1 MEKWECM
8 VCGYVYNPES
18 GDPDHNIKPGTPF
31 EQLPEDWTC
40 PVCGAPKSQFMKQ
53 Q

>member
-8 VCGYVYNPES
+8 VCGYVYDPES
-18 GDPDHNIKPGTPF
+18 GDLNHDIKPGTTF

-40 PVCGAPKSQFMKQ
+40 PICGAPKSQFMKQ
-53 Q
+53 